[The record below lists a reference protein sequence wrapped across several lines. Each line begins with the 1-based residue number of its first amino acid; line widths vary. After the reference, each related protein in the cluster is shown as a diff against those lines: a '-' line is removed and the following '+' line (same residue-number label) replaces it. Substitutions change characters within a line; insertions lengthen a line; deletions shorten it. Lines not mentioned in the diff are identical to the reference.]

1 MVQDLP
7 KTISS
12 SKSTSFRSY
21 EIFTHLPQANTVTS
35 FPQNGQFGRN
45 LEKKSRLSDE
55 WQIFL
60 IDILLDEN
68 GSGLT

>member
-1 MVQDLP
+1 
-7 KTISS
+7 
-12 SKSTSFRSY
+12 
-21 EIFTHLPQANTVTS
+21 VTS
-35 FPQNGQFGRN
+35 FPLNGQFGRN

-60 IDILLDEN
+60 IDILSGEN

>member
-1 MVQDLP
+1 MIKQLWKPRYNTFQVYLKYFPIQLQS
-7 KTISS
+7 IHFFGYFEENL
-12 SKSTSFRSY
+12 SF
-21 EIFTHLPQANTVTS
+21 F
-35 FPQNGQFGRN
+35 
-45 LEKKSRLSDE
+45 EKKSCLSDE